1 MPAGV
6 SHASTAI
13 WGADAHAFDAR
24 RFLSTTRDS
33 LDKESKKLQIQGLFP
48 FGGGKHLCPGRYFAL
63 VEILGMVSVLMAG
76 FELVKDVPGEGDD
89 VRISVPE
96 AGMQRFGEG
105 VRKPKHDI
113 RVKVRRRGDLED
125 VRWGFRVGNGEC
137 GYDAFQKAF

>member
-24 RFLSTTRDS
+24 RFLSTTKDS